1 MKVGVFTTALSD
13 RPLEAALDTI
23 ERIGAQA
30 VEIGV
35 GGYPGSHH
43 CDAAALLADHGSARR
58 WYRSILDRDL
68 VVSALSAHANPL
80 HPDPSKAA
88 EGRAVL
94 DRALALAELLGIGVV
109 NAFSGCP
116 GDGPQATAPNWITT
130 PWPTEFAEVLRW
142 QWESCAVPYWRDVA
156 ELAQRRGVT
165 VAIEPHPGF
174 LVYNL
179 RTLLALRDACG
190 PAIAANLDPSHL
202 WWQGADPLAVA
213 RALTNVGA
221 LAHVHAKDTWL
232 EHDIVRLHGTLDTT
246 PRDHLAERAWF
257 FRTVGYGQGEQA
269 WRDLIS
275 TLLTVGYDGVI
286 SIEHEDRLLSIE
298 DGLTKAVDL
307 LRRLQ
312 PDNGGK

>member
-1 MKVGVFTTALSD
+1 MKVGVFTTVLSD
-13 RPLEAALDTI
+13 RPLGAALDTI
-23 ERIGAQA
+23 ARIGAQA

-35 GGYPGSHH
+35 GGYPGSYH
-43 CDAAALLADHGSARR
+43 CDAVALLADHDAARR
-58 WYRSILDRDL
+58 WHRSILDRGL

-80 HPDPSKAA
+80 HPDADEAA
-88 EGRAVL
+88 DGRAIL
-94 DRALALAELLGIGVV
+94 ERALELAELLGIEVV

-130 PWPTEFAEVLRW
+130 PWPSEFAETLRW
-142 QWESCAVPYWRDVA
+142 QWEASALPYWHRIA
-156 ELAQRRGVT
+156 GLAARRGVT
-165 VAIEPHPGF
+165 VAIEMHPGF

-190 PAIAANLDPSHL
+190 PAIAANFDPSHL

-213 RALTNVGA
+213 RALAQAGA

-232 EHDIVRLHGTLDTT
+232 EHEIVRLHGTLDTT
-246 PRDHLAERAWF
+246 PRDRVSERAWV
-257 FRTVGYGQGEQA
+257 FRTIGYGQGEQA

-275 TLLTVGYDGVI
+275 TLLTVGYDGVV
-286 SIEHEDRLLSIE
+286 SVEHEDPLLGIE
-298 DGLTKAVDL
+298 DGLAKAVGL

-312 PDNGGK
+312 PDNGGD